1 VHRKYRREARPVAQ
15 TASTNS
21 NAFQYLDGRIKPA
34 IDIGDFLTLAPRLKL
49 TRGEV
54 MAADPYPSEL
64 LQSTTFVD
72 SDSPQV
78 RQFVSRALDGP
89 DLSATGKAIG
99 LFNAVRDQIKY
110 DPFHM
115 GLAEDDYRA
124 SRIAGRASNFCV
136 PKAILLTAALR
147 AAGIPAAVGF
157 ADVKNHLNSPKLSDL
172 MGTDL
177 FIYHC
182 YVALWLRGRMFKVTP
197 AFNTEL
203 CRRFGVREL
212 IFDGEH
218 DALFHE
224 FDTSDHRHME
234 YVNDRG
240 WFADPPIAQMLREF
254 RATYPRLVA
263 ASASRD
269 SISDPAFDAPR

>member
-1 VHRKYRREARPVAQ
+1 M
-15 TASTNS
+15 TADTH
-21 NAFQYLDGRIKPA
+21 
-34 IDIGDFLTLAPRLKL
+34 
-49 TRGEV
+49 
-54 MAADPYPSEL
+54 PSEF

-72 SDSPQV
+72 SDSPEV
-78 RQFVSRALDGP
+78 RAFVSRALERP
-89 DLSATGKAIG
+89 DLSETDKAIS

-124 SRIAGRASNFCV
+124 SRIAGRPSNFCV

-177 FIYHC
+177 FIYHG
-182 YVALWLRGRMFKVTP
+182 YVALWLNGRMFKVTP

-203 CRRFGVREL
+203 CQRFGVREL

-224 FDTSDHRHME
+224 FDTRDHRHME

-240 WFADPPIAQMLREF
+240 WFADPPIDAIAQGVSRHLSQAGDTECQPRCRQRSRF
-254 RATYPRLVA
+254 RRNPMTSRRAVNLIAVA
-263 ASASRD
+263 WR
-269 SISDPAFDAPR
+269 IAPRPGRPSRGR

>member
-1 VHRKYRREARPVAQ
+1 M
-15 TASTNS
+15 
-21 NAFQYLDGRIKPA
+21 
-34 IDIGDFLTLAPRLKL
+34 
-49 TRGEV
+49 RGKA
-54 MAADPYPSEL
+54 MAAVAHPPEF

-72 SDSPQV
+72 SDSPEV
-78 RQFVSRALDGP
+78 RAFVSHALDRP
-89 DLSATGKAIG
+89 NLSATEKAIG

-110 DPFHM
+110 DPFHLP
-115 GLAEDDYRA
+115 LAEDDYRA
-124 SRIAGRASNFCV
+124 SRIANKPSNFCV

-177 FIYHC
+177 FIYHG
-182 YVALWLRGRMFKVTP
+182 YVALWLKERMFKVTP

-203 CRRFGVREL
+203 CQRFGVREL

-224 FDTSDHRHME
+224 FDTRDHRHME

-240 WFADPPIAQMLREF
+240 WFADPPIAQLLSEF
-254 RATYPRLVA
+254 RATYPKLVA
-263 ASASRD
+263 LSANSG
-269 SISDPAFDAPR
+269 SISDPVFSGTR

>member
-1 VHRKYRREARPVAQ
+1 M
-15 TASTNS
+15 TAD
-21 NAFQYLDGRIKPA
+21 AHPPEF
-34 IDIGDFLTLAPRLKL
+34 
-49 TRGEV
+49 
-54 MAADPYPSEL
+54 
-64 LQSTTFVD
+64 LQSTAFVD
-72 SDSPQV
+72 SDSSEV
-78 RQFVSRALDGP
+78 RAFVSRGLDGVG
-89 DLSATGKAIG
+89 LSATDKAIG

-110 DPFHM
+110 DPFHLP
-115 GLAEDDYRA
+115 LAEDDYRA
-124 SRIAGRASNFCV
+124 SRIAKKPSNFCV

-177 FIYHC
+177 FIYHG

-203 CRRFGVREL
+203 CQRFGVREL

-224 FDTSDHRHME
+224 FDTRDHRHME

-240 WFADPPIAQMLREF
+240 WFADPPIAHLLSELRT
-254 RATYPRLVA
+254 TYPKLA
-263 ASASRD
+263 ALSASRD
-269 SISDPAFDAPR
+269 SVSDPVFDGTQ

>member
-1 VHRKYRREARPVAQ
+1 MKADAH
-15 TASTNS
+15 
-21 NAFQYLDGRIKPA
+21 PA
-34 IDIGDFLTLAPRLKL
+34 EF
-49 TRGEV
+49 
-54 MAADPYPSEL
+54 

-72 SDSPQV
+72 SDSPEV
-78 RQFVSRALDGP
+78 RAFVSRALERPG
-89 DLSATGKAIG
+89 LSVTEKAIG
-99 LFNAVRDQIKY
+99 LFEIVRDRIKY
-110 DPFHM
+110 DPFHI

-157 ADVKNHLNSPKLSDL
+157 ADVKNHLNSPKLAEL

-177 FIYHC
+177 FIYHG
-182 YVALWLRGRMFKVTP
+182 YVALWLNGRMFKVTP

-203 CRRFGVREL
+203 CERFGVRQL
-212 IFDGEH
+212 IFDGRS

-224 FDTSDHRHME
+224 FDTRDHRHME

-240 WFADPPIAQMLREF
+240 WFADPPIAQLLRDF
-254 RATYPRLVA
+254 RATYPKLVVL
-263 ASASRD
+263 SASRD
-269 SISDPAFDAPR
+269 SVSDPVFNGAQ

>member
-1 VHRKYRREARPVAQ
+1 M
-15 TASTNS
+15 TAD
-21 NAFQYLDGRIKPA
+21 AH
-34 IDIGDFLTLAPRLKL
+34 
-49 TRGEV
+49 
-54 MAADPYPSEL
+54 PSEFL
-64 LQSTTFVD
+64 RSTRFVD
-72 SDSPQV
+72 SDSPDV
-78 RQFVSRALDGP
+78 HEFVSRALDGP

-124 SRIAGRASNFCV
+124 SRIAGRPSNFCV

-172 MGTDL
+172 METDL
-177 FIYHC
+177 FIYHG
-182 YVALWLRGRMFKVTP
+182 YVALWLKGRMFKVTP

-203 CRRFGVREL
+203 CQRFGVREL

-224 FDTSDHRHME
+224 FDTSDQRHME

-240 WFADPPIAQMLREF
+240 WFADPPIAQLLREF
-254 RATYPRLVA
+254 RATYPKLMA

-269 SISDPAFDAPR
+269 SISDPAFNGTR

>member
-1 VHRKYRREARPVAQ
+1 L
-15 TASTNS
+15 ST
-21 NAFQYLDGRIKPA
+21 IKPA
-34 IDIGDFLTLAPRLKL
+34 NDDSGFVTLAARLNWTEGK
-49 TRGEV
+49 T
-54 MAADPYPSEL
+54 MTANAQPPEL
-64 LQSTTFVD
+64 LQSTSYVD
-72 SDSPQV
+72 SDSPEV
-78 RQFVSRALDGP
+78 RAFVSRALNRP
-89 DLSATGKAIG
+89 DLSATEKAIR
-99 LFNAVRDQIKY
+99 LFNAVRDQIRY

-136 PKAILLTAALR
+136 PKAILLTATLR

-157 ADVKNHLNSPKLSDL
+157 ADVKNHLNSPKLADL

-177 FIYHC
+177 FIYHG
-182 YVALWLRGRMFKVTP
+182 YVALWLQGRIFKVTP

-203 CRRFGVREL
+203 CQRFGVREL

-240 WFADPPIAQMLREF
+240 WFVDPPIAQLLREF
-254 RATYPRLVA
+254 RATYPKLVA

-269 SISDPAFDAPR
+269 SVSDPAFDGTR